1 MSAFLAANLPY
12 LIAIVCLV
20 LFLLTFIFYLTARQK
35 ARRVATVASQDTDEF
50 LHAVFNTAPQAILVT
65 DSSGRILENNLAFQR
80 LTGYS
85 GQELEN
91 QNIADIAPAFNLENI
106 LQRDLSAPGSQQA
119 DIILKSGGRQPYI
132 FFATPFNFNYR
143 TFLLINVRKPDELNA
158 VEENTRRA
166 MDVIQTRMDE
176 LSTIRRVTESLNQAT
191 TLRGALAPVFENI
204 RYITKSQKLWL
215 FLPERTGKTWL
226 RIDYDPLNT
235 DDSINT
241 TLIKEF
247 EPVCVSLLVS
257 GKLVHA
263 RVIQKCDCLPG
274 VEQTTPV
281 ANHHALPLY
290 IGKKPIGVL
299 NFIEDDRHPITENR
313 IELLHTICNS
323 LSIAIERVR
332 LFKTEHDQRKLA
344 EMMRDI
350 GTNLTKSLDLSE
362 VFDLLLVQLSR
373 LIPYD
378 GGNVILVNENTAH
391 VERTCGYAGLPED
404 ALSSLK
410 SIKFNVETTHNMRL
424 MIDERRTVI
433 IKDTRKDVHWV
444 PTEPSGH
451 YHSWIGTPVIIDDR
465 VEAFF
470 ALDKTEPDFYT
481 SEHAELLTS
490 FASQAAL
497 AIKNARLYSR
507 ELRRIR
513 ELDGLQAT
521 LSGIN
526 TTLDLNNLLE
536 EIVKRAIGLL
546 DATLGELGLFDPETN
561 SLRIVVSENLDQNYI
576 GNIIKL
582 GEGLMGRVALTREP
596 LAIADYKHWEGMMEQ
611 YKDLV
616 PHAGLAVPML
626 AGDELIGVVGVGDKL
641 FDRQFTQE
649 DIRLLESFAQQA
661 IIAIQNARLFQ
672 DAKMRAEQAE
682 KLTRAGAAVASTLN
696 RDEAINRILEQLAF
710 VVPYDSATVLLHE
723 GEKLVI
729 VGGVGFKE
737 ITPVLGMD
745 YQLDSKNPGARVF
758 LNNQPEIISDL
769 ALDNPNFY
777 QIPQSER
784 PIRSWLGVP
793 LTFKGKPIGILSLDA
808 HETNKFN
815 DEHARLVNA
824 FAGQVSIALENARLY
839 TEEVESANRFK
850 ILYELSQ
857 VISANLNLEDMY
869 PAIFQ
874 AVSRLMRTE
883 FFSIALVDREN
894 ALIRDVFMVDREQ
907 PVELGF
913 RGIEEGLFAKV
924 IKEGKPRIYNS
935 FDETALSDTGAVLIG
950 DMEEDE
956 ISQSLLIVPLK
967 TSKGTLGV
975 LSAQSYTPDM
985 YNGEDLE
992 TLELL
997 AANVAIAIEN
1007 AQLFDKVQS
1016 MAVTDPLTGLSNRR
1030 KFYENA
1036 SSEFDISRR
1045 YNRPL
1050 SVIMLDIDHF
1060 KRVNDTYG
1068 HAVGDQVLQ
1077 GLAQLVKS
1085 NLRQVDLLARY
1096 GGEEFVILM
1105 PETGLEEA
1113 MLIAERLRENAAEA
1127 TLPTRAGNMVIT
1139 ISLGVVKLEDDCRN
1153 LEELLDRS
1161 DQAMYVSKRTGRNKV
1176 TSWKPEHSARLPGT
1190 GPLPTIKPN
1199 QYI

>member
-1 MSAFLAANLPY
+1 MSKFVAVNLPY
-12 LIAIVCLV
+12 LLALVSLV
-20 LFLLTFIFYLTARQK
+20 LFLLTFGFFLAARKKARQTEQPPSLDKESYLHK
-35 ARRVATVASQDTDEF
+35 A
-50 LHAVFNTAPQAILVT
+50 FNVSPQAILVT
-65 DSSGRILENNLAFQR
+65 DSNGTILENNQAFSDLAGFK
-80 LTGYS
+80 T
-85 GQELEN
+85 QELAG
-91 QNIADIAPAFNLENI
+91 QNITSIAPAFDVDNLLHRE
-106 LQRDLSAPGSQQA
+106 LTTPSSQ
-119 DIILKSGGRQPYI
+119 IVELVKISGHREH
-132 FFATPFNFNYR
+132 FVFLVTPFNVNEQKY
-143 TFLLINVRKPDELNA
+143 LLIVVRNPNELNA
-158 VEENTRRA
+158 EEENTRRA

-176 LSTIRRVTESLNQAT
+176 LSTIRRVTEYLNQAT
-191 TLRGALAPVFENI
+191 TLRGALAPVFEII
-204 RYITKSQKLWL
+204 RSITKSQKLWI
-215 FLPERTGKTWL
+215 FLPEGNTNSCL
-226 RIDYDPLNT
+226 RIDYDPLNAE
-235 DDSINT
+235 DPLLMT
-241 TLIKEF
+241 TIKDF
-247 EPVCVSLLVS
+247 GPVCLTLLLS
-257 GKLVHA
+257 GHLDHA
-263 RVIQKCDCLPG
+263 KIIQKCDCLAS
-274 VEQTTPV
+274 EDSANAKT
-281 ANHHALPLY
+281 NHHSLPLY

-299 NFIEDDRHPITENR
+299 NFIEDTRQPITENR
-313 IELLHTICNS
+313 IELMHTICDS

-344 EMMRDI
+344 ETMRDV

-378 GGNVILVNENTAH
+378 GGNVILVNENIAH
-391 VERTCGYAGLPED
+391 VERIRGYEVLSEE
-404 ALSSLK
+404 ALAALK
-410 SIKFNVETTHNMRL
+410 TFKFNVETTHNMRV
-424 MIDERRTVI
+424 MIDDHRAVI
-433 IKDTRKDVHWV
+433 IKDTQQDAHWV

-451 YHSWIGTPVIIDDR
+451 YHSWLGTPVIIDGK

-470 ALDKTEPDFYT
+470 ALDKIEPGFYT
-481 SEHAELLTS
+481 SVHAELLTS

-521 LSGIN
+521 LAGIN
-526 TTLDLNNLLE
+526 TTLDLNSLLE
-536 EIVKRAIGLL
+536 EIVKRAISLL
-546 DATLGELGLFDPETN
+546 DATLGELGLFDPQTN
-561 SLRIVVSENLDQNYI
+561 TLRIVVSENLDKNYV
-576 GNIIKL
+576 GNIIKS
-582 GEGLMGRVALTREP
+582 GEGLMGRVAMTREP
-596 LAIADYKHWEGMMEQ
+596 LAIADYKHWEGMMQE
-611 YKDLV
+611 YKDLI

-641 FDRQFTQE
+641 FDRQFSQE

-672 DAKMRAEQAE
+672 DARKRAEEAE
-682 KLTRAGAAVASTLN
+682 KLTRAGAVVASTLN
-696 RDEAINRILEQLAF
+696 QDEAINRILEQLAF
-710 VVPYDSATVLLHE
+710 VVPYDSATVLLRE

-737 ITPVLGMD
+737 ITPVLGME
-745 YQLDSKNPGARVF
+745 YQLDSKNPGAGVF
-758 LNNQPEIISDL
+758 LKNKPEIISDL
-769 ALDNPNFY
+769 GLDNPNFY

-793 LTFKGKPIGILSLDA
+793 LNLKGQPIGILSLDA
-808 HETNKFN
+808 HETNKFTE
-815 DEHARLVNA
+815 EHSRLVSA
-824 FAGQVSIALENARLY
+824 FADQVSIALENARLY

-850 ILYELSQ
+850 TLYELSQ
-857 VISANLNLEDMY
+857 VISANLNLEEMY

-874 AVSRLMRTE
+874 AVSKMMRTE

-894 ALIRDVFMVDREQ
+894 GVIRDVFMIDREQ

-913 RGIEEGLFAKV
+913 RGINEGLFAQV
-924 IKEGKPRIYNS
+924 IKDGKPRIYNS
-935 FDETALSDTGAVLIG
+935 FDASAIADSGAVLIG

-967 TSKGTLGV
+967 TSAGTLGV

-985 YNGEDLE
+985 YTSEDLE

-997 AANVAIAIEN
+997 AANVSIAIEN

-1016 MAVTDPLTGLSNRR
+1016 MAITDPLTGLSNRR

-1036 SSEFDISRR
+1036 SLEFDKSRR
-1045 YNRPL
+1045 YDRPL
-1050 SVIMLDIDHF
+1050 SVIMMDIDHF
-1060 KRVNDTYG
+1060 KKVNDSYG

-1085 NLRQVDLLARY
+1085 NLRQVDFLARY
-1096 GGEEFVILM
+1096 GGEEFVIMM
-1105 PETGLEEA
+1105 PETALEEA
-1113 MLIAERLRENAAEA
+1113 MMIAERLRENASEA

>member
-1 MSAFLAANLPY
+1 MSVFSAANLPY
-12 LIAIVCLV
+12 MLALVCLV
-20 LFLLTFIFYLTARQK
+20 LFLLTLFLYLTARKK
-35 ARRVATVASQDTDEF
+35 ARGVAAVESAEKDEF
-50 LHAVFNTAPQAILVT
+50 LHAVFNTAPEAILVI
-65 DSSGRILENNLAFQR
+65 DSNGRILENNLAFQQ
-80 LTGYS
+80 LTGHNPQDLV
-85 GQELEN
+85 GR
-91 QNIADIAPAFNLENI
+91 NITDIAPAFNMESI
-106 LQRDLSAPGSQQA
+106 LQKDFSTPMSQQV
-119 DIILKSGGRQPYI
+119 DLVVKSGEQKPLI
-132 FFATPFNFNYR
+132 FFATPFEIKAR
-143 TFLLINVRKPDELNA
+143 RFLLINVRNPGELNA

-204 RYITKSQKLWL
+204 RSITKSQKLWL
-215 FLPERTGKTWL
+215 FLPEKNSKTCL
-226 RIDYDPLNT
+226 RVDYDPLNT
-235 DDSINT
+235 DDSIVIT
-241 TLIKEF
+241 AVKDC
-247 EPVCVSLLVS
+247 EPVCVSLLTS
-257 GKLVHA
+257 GKLDHA
-263 RVIQKCDCLPG
+263 KVVRKCDCQPG
-274 VEQTTPV
+274 DDQASPGT
-281 ANHHALPLY
+281 NHHALPLY

-313 IELLHTICNS
+313 IELLHTICDS

-332 LFKTEHDQRKLA
+332 LFKTEYDQRKLA
-344 EMMRDI
+344 ETMRDI

-378 GGNVILVNENTAH
+378 GGNVIIVNEKTAH
-391 VERTCGYAGLPED
+391 VERTRGYEGLSEES
-404 ALSSLK
+404 LVSLK

-424 MIDERRTVI
+424 MIDDRRAVI
-433 IKDTRKDVHWV
+433 IKDTQKDAHWV

-451 YHSWIGTPVIIDDR
+451 YRSWIGTPVIIDNK

-470 ALDKTEPDFYT
+470 ALDKTEPGFYT
-481 SEHAELLTS
+481 REHAELLTS

-513 ELDGLQAT
+513 ELDGLQST
-521 LSGIN
+521 LAGIN
-526 TTLDLNNLLE
+526 TTLDLNSLLQ
-536 EIVKRAIGLL
+536 EIVKRAITLL
-546 DATLGELGLFDPETN
+546 DATLGELGLYEPDHN
-561 SLRIVVSENLDQNYI
+561 ALRIVVSENLDQNYI
-576 GNIIKL
+576 GTLINK
-582 GEGLMGRVALTREP
+582 GEGLMGLVAETRKP
-596 LAIADYKHWEGMMEQ
+596 VAIADYQHWEGKLEK

-626 AGDELIGVVGVGDKL
+626 AGDVLIGVIGVGDRV

-672 DAKMRAEQAE
+672 DAKKRAEQAE

-696 RDEAINRILEQLAF
+696 QNEAINRILEQLAF

-723 GEKLVI
+723 GEKLTI

-737 ITPVLGMD
+737 ITPVLGME
-745 YQLDSKNPGARVF
+745 YELDSKNPGAKVF
-758 LNNQPEIISDL
+758 LNNKPEIINDL

-793 LTFKGKPIGILSLDA
+793 LNFKGQPIGILSLDA
-808 HETNKFN
+808 HQTNQFTE
-815 DEHARLVNA
+815 EHARLVSA
-824 FAGQVSIALENARLY
+824 FADQVSIALENARLY

-857 VISANLNLEDMY
+857 IISANLNLEDMY

-874 AVSRLMRTE
+874 AVSKLMRTE
-883 FFSIALVDREN
+883 FFSIALVDQEN

-913 RGIEEGLFAKV
+913 RGIDEGLFAKV

-935 FDETALSDTGAVLIG
+935 FDETELENTGAVLIG

-975 LSAQSYTPDM
+975 LSAQSYTPNM

-997 AANVAIAIEN
+997 AVNVSIAIEN

-1016 MAVTDPLTGLSNRR
+1016 MAITDPLTGLSNRR

-1045 YNRPL
+1045 YGRPL
-1050 SVIMLDIDHF
+1050 SVIMMDIDHF
-1060 KRVNDTYG
+1060 KNVNDTYG

-1085 NLRQVDLLARY
+1085 NLRQVDILARY

-1105 PETGLEEA
+1105 PETGIEEA
-1113 MLIAERLRENAAEA
+1113 MMIAERLRENAAEA